1 MIDPGSRTRSYG
13 VLVAVVA
20 ALFLTGLAIPF
31 VFGDPVPTTT
41 NGLAAGGRSSSA
53 TSGSEG
59 PAAVDGGAGD
69 DAALDGSGDNP
80 STGGPGGG
88 PRGGTAAGA
97 SGAASG
103 SPYDTSATAAK
114 GPPVRVGFTLVDLG
128 AARDAGFI
136 LNFPG
141 PAVQQGW
148 WQAAIDE
155 VNKGGGLNG
164 RPIAPVYRNVNV
176 LNANDAQQTC
186 LQLTEDDKVFAVVG
200 VLYFAVAD
208 ECVVNGHKTP
218 LSTIGPNDD
227 DTFASGLL
235 ATLMPKTSRVIA
247 NFGGDLKRQNLL
259 AGKSVGIL
267 TDSGSDPRGRAVKQ
281 LEGLVKS
288 AGPKDVRTATLG
300 ADLTTAAAQTSV
312 VVSNWRNA
320 GVDSVLFIVNPQYAI
335 AFVQNADRQF
345 WKPKYYVSDFAS
357 IGNSDIATAGMSE
370 GFDGALSIT
379 STRVNRPPNDA
390 LNRCVDI
397 LRRNGHPIEDPA
409 QAPAAGQQCDMLNVF
424 VAGARA
430 AGPTLTHATYSQG
443 VQRAGSIPASRV
455 GDGAFGPG
463 KFDLADQV
471 TSVRWHYDCGC
482 YRPEGDFRPG
492 AG

>member
-1 MIDPGSRTRSYG
+1 MIDPGSRTRSYAA
-13 VLVAVVA
+13 LVAVVT
-20 ALFLTGLAIPF
+20 ALFMTGLAIPF
-31 VFGDPVPTTT
+31 VFGDPVPTTAG
-41 NGLAAGGRSSSA
+41 GLTAGGRSSSA
-53 TSGSEG
+53 
-59 PAAVDGGAGD
+59 
-69 DAALDGSGDNP
+69 
-80 STGGPGGG
+80 
-88 PRGGTAAGA
+88 A
-97 SGAASG
+97 SGAAGAAGADGEAGATSELGGSGANSASGATGSGPAVGSAAGGSG
-103 SPYDTSATAAK
+103 SGSTATGGSTPAAK

-128 AARDAGFI
+128 AARDAGFV

-288 AGPKDVRTATLG
+288 GNPKEVRTATLG
-300 ADLTTAAAQTSV
+300 ADLTSAAAQTSV

-320 GVDSVLFIVNPQYAI
+320 GVDTVLFIVNPQYAI

-345 WKPKYYVSDFAS
+345 WKPKYFVSDFAS

-397 LRRNGHPIEDPA
+397 LRRNGHPVEDPV

-430 AGPTLTHATYSQG
+430 AGSTLTHATYSQG

-455 GDGAFGPG
+455 GDGAFGPN

-471 TSVRWHYDCGC
+471 TSVRWYYDCGC

>member
-1 MIDPGSRTRSYG
+1 VIDPGSRTRSYAA
-13 VLVAVVA
+13 LVAVVT

-31 VFGDPVPTTT
+31 VFGDPVPSTTST
-41 NGLAAGGRSSSA
+41 VRAGTGSSSSPSATEEAAAQAPPGDTSQPGGSSANPSSGKAGGGAVGGSTASGTSGGGAAGSA
-53 TSGSEG
+53 
-59 PAAVDGGAGD
+59 
-69 DAALDGSGDNP
+69 
-80 STGGPGGG
+80 
-88 PRGGTAAGA
+88 
-97 SGAASG
+97 
-103 SPYDTSATAAK
+103 SATAAK
-114 GPPVRVGFTLVDLG
+114 GPPVRIGFTLVDLG
-128 AARDAGFI
+128 AARDAGFV

-176 LNANDAQQTC
+176 LNADDAQQTC

-267 TDSGSDPRGRAVKQ
+267 TDSGSDPRGRAIKQ

-312 VVSNWRNA
+312 VVSNWRNS
-320 GVDSVLFIVNPQYAI
+320 GVDTVLFIVNPQYAI

-345 WKPKYYVSDFAS
+345 WKPKYDVSDFAS

-397 LRRNGHPIEDPA
+397 LRRNGHPVTDPV

-455 GDGAFGPG
+455 GDGAFGPN